1 MPESDYCSTDNGMK
15 MKKGVLFLILISL
28 NLSCKE
34 EVVKKP
40 KNLIEK
46 EVMVDVMVD
55 LALLEA
61 IKYQS
66 PNALETHKINPD
78 EYIYKKY
85 KIDSAQFVH
94 SNMYY
99 ASDYKEYKKMYDQI
113 NSKLLKT
120 KSLVEASIKNE
131 KEKAL
136 LIKKK
141 GKK

>member
-1 MPESDYCSTDNGMK
+1 
-15 MKKGVLFLILISL
+15 MKKGVLFFILISL
-28 NLSCKE
+28 IFSCKE

-40 KNLIEK
+40 ENLIEK
-46 EVMVDVMVD
+46 DIMVDVMYD

-66 PNALETHKINPD
+66 PNALQAHKINPD

-85 KIDSAQFVH
+85 KIDSAQFVQ

-113 NSKLLKT
+113 NSRLVKN
-120 KSLVEASIKNE
+120 KSLLEEAIKNE
-131 KEKAL
+131 KDKSL
-136 LIKKK
+136 LLKKES
-141 GKK
+141 KK

>member
-1 MPESDYCSTDNGMK
+1 
-15 MKKGVLFLILISL
+15 MKKGVLFFILISL
-28 NLSCKE
+28 ILSCKE

-40 KNLIEK
+40 ENLIEK
-46 EVMVDVMVD
+46 EIMVDVMYD

-66 PNALETHKINPD
+66 PNELETHKINPD

-85 KIDSAQFVH
+85 KIDNAQFVQ

-113 NSKLLKT
+113 NSRLVKN
-120 KSLVEASIKNE
+120 KSLLEEAIKNE
-131 KEKAL
+131 KDKAL
-136 LIKKK
+136 LLKKES
-141 GKK
+141 KK

>member
-1 MPESDYCSTDNGMK
+1 
-15 MKKGVLFLILISL
+15 MKKGVLFFILISL
-28 NLSCKE
+28 ILSCKE

-40 KNLIEK
+40 ENLIEK
-46 EVMVDVMVD
+46 EIMVDVMYD

-66 PNALETHKINPD
+66 PNALQAHKINPD

-85 KIDSAQFVH
+85 KIDSAQFVQ

-113 NSKLLKT
+113 NSRLVKN
-120 KSLVEASIKNE
+120 KSLLEEAIKNE
-131 KEKAL
+131 KDQAL
-136 LIKKK
+136 LLKKES
-141 GKK
+141 KK

>member
-1 MPESDYCSTDNGMK
+1 
-15 MKKGVLFLILISL
+15 MKKGVLFFILISL
-28 NLSCKE
+28 ILSCKE

-40 KNLIEK
+40 ENLIEK
-46 EVMVDVMVD
+46 EIMVDVMYD

-66 PNALETHKINPD
+66 PNALQAHKINPD

-85 KIDSAQFVH
+85 KIDSAQFVQ

-113 NSKLLKT
+113 NSRLVKN
-120 KSLVEASIKNE
+120 KSLLEEAIKNE
-131 KEKAL
+131 KDKAL
-136 LIKKK
+136 LLKKES
-141 GKK
+141 KK

>member
-1 MPESDYCSTDNGMK
+1 
-15 MKKGVLFLILISL
+15 MKKGVLFFILISL
-28 NLSCKE
+28 IFSCKE

-40 KNLIEK
+40 ENLVEK
-46 EVMVDVMVD
+46 EIMVDVMYD

-66 PNALETHKINPD
+66 PNALQAHKINPD

-85 KIDSAQFVH
+85 KIDSAQFVQ

-113 NSKLLKT
+113 NSRLVKN
-120 KSLVEASIKNE
+120 KSLLEEAIKNE
-131 KEKAL
+131 KDKAL
-136 LIKKK
+136 LLKKES
-141 GKK
+141 KK

>member
-1 MPESDYCSTDNGMK
+1 
-15 MKKGVLFLILISL
+15 MKKGVLFFILISL
-28 NLSCKE
+28 ILSCKE

-40 KNLIEK
+40 ENLIEK
-46 EVMVDVMVD
+46 EIMVDVMYD

-66 PNALETHKINPD
+66 PNALQAHKINPD

-85 KIDSAQFVH
+85 KIDNAQFVQ

-113 NSKLLKT
+113 NSRLVKN
-120 KSLVEASIKNE
+120 KSLLEEAIKNE
-131 KEKAL
+131 KDKAL
-136 LIKKK
+136 LLKKES
-141 GKK
+141 KK

>member
-1 MPESDYCSTDNGMK
+1 
-15 MKKGVLFLILISL
+15 MKKGVLFFILISL
-28 NLSCKE
+28 ILSCKE

-40 KNLIEK
+40 ENLIEK
-46 EVMVDVMVD
+46 EIMVDVMYD

-66 PNALETHKINPD
+66 PNALQAHKINPD

-85 KIDSAQFVH
+85 KIDSAQFVR

-113 NSKLLKT
+113 NSRLEKN
-120 KSLVEASIKNE
+120 KSLLEESIKNE
-131 KEKAL
+131 KDKAL
-136 LIKKK
+136 LLKKK
-141 GKK
+141 STK

>member
-1 MPESDYCSTDNGMK
+1 
-15 MKKGVLFLILISL
+15 MKKGVLFFILISL
-28 NLSCKE
+28 IFSCKE

-40 KNLIEK
+40 ENLIEK
-46 EVMVDVMVD
+46 EIMVDVMYD

-66 PNALETHKINPD
+66 PNALQAHKINPD

-85 KIDSAQFVH
+85 KIDSAQFVQ

-113 NSKLLKT
+113 NSRLKENKSLTEAAIKSENDKAQLLKK
-120 KSLVEASIKNE
+120 KS
-131 KEKAL
+131 
-136 LIKKK
+136 KK
-141 GKK
+141 

>member
-1 MPESDYCSTDNGMK
+1 
-15 MKKGVLFLILISL
+15 MKKGVLFFILISL
-28 NLSCKE
+28 ILSCKE

-40 KNLIEK
+40 ENLIEK
-46 EVMVDVMVD
+46 EVMVDVMYD

-66 PNALETHKINPD
+66 PDAIETHKINPD

-85 KIDSAQFVH
+85 KIDSAQFVQ

-113 NSKLLKT
+113 NSRLVKN
-120 KSLVEASIKNE
+120 KSLLEEAIKNE
-131 KEKAL
+131 KDKSL
-136 LIKKK
+136 LLKKK
-141 GKK
+141 STK

>member
-1 MPESDYCSTDNGMK
+1 
-15 MKKGVLFLILISL
+15 
-28 NLSCKE
+28 
-34 EVVKKP
+34 
-40 KNLIEK
+40 
-46 EVMVDVMVD
+46 
-55 LALLEA
+55 
-61 IKYQS
+61 
-66 PNALETHKINPD
+66 
-78 EYIYKKY
+78 
-85 KIDSAQFVH
+85 
-94 SNMYY
+94 MYY

>member
-1 MPESDYCSTDNGMK
+1 
-15 MKKGVLFLILISL
+15 MKKGVLFFILISL
-28 NLSCKE
+28 IFSCKE

-40 KNLIEK
+40 ENLIEK
-46 EVMVDVMVD
+46 DIMVDVMYD

-66 PNALETHKINPD
+66 PNELETHKINPD

-85 KIDSAQFVH
+85 KIDSAQFVQ

-113 NSKLLKT
+113 NSRLVKN
-120 KSLVEASIKNE
+120 KSLLEEAIKNE
-131 KEKAL
+131 KDKAL
-136 LIKKK
+136 LLKKES
-141 GKK
+141 KK

>member
-1 MPESDYCSTDNGMK
+1 
-15 MKKGVLFLILISL
+15 MKKGVLFFILISL
-28 NLSCKE
+28 IFSCKE

-40 KNLIEK
+40 ENLIEK
-46 EVMVDVMVD
+46 EIMIDVMYD

-61 IKYQS
+61 IKYQI
-66 PNALETHKINPD
+66 PNALQAHKINPD

-85 KIDSAQFVH
+85 KIDNTQFVR

>member
-1 MPESDYCSTDNGMK
+1 
-15 MKKGVLFLILISL
+15 MKKGVLFFILISL
-28 NLSCKE
+28 ILSCKE

-40 KNLIEK
+40 ENLIEK
-46 EVMVDVMVD
+46 EIMVDVMYD

-66 PNALETHKINPD
+66 PNALQAHKINPD

-85 KIDSAQFVH
+85 KIDSAQFVQ

>member
-1 MPESDYCSTDNGMK
+1 
-15 MKKGVLFLILISL
+15 MKKGVLFFILISL
-28 NLSCKE
+28 ILSCKE

-40 KNLIEK
+40 ENLIEK
-46 EVMVDVMVD
+46 EIMVDVMYD

-66 PNALETHKINPD
+66 PNALQAHKINPD

-85 KIDSAQFVH
+85 KIDSAQFVQ

-113 NSKLLKT
+113 NSRLVKN
-120 KSLVEASIKNE
+120 KSLLEEALKNE
-131 KEKAL
+131 KDKAL
-136 LIKKK
+136 LLKKES
-141 GKK
+141 KK

>member
-1 MPESDYCSTDNGMK
+1 
-15 MKKGVLFLILISL
+15 MKKGVLFFILISL
-28 NLSCKE
+28 IFSCKE

-40 KNLIEK
+40 ENLIEK
-46 EVMVDVMVD
+46 EIMVDVMYD

-66 PNALETHKINPD
+66 TNELETHKINPD

-85 KIDSAQFVH
+85 KIDNAQFVQ

-113 NSKLLKT
+113 NSRLVKN
-120 KSLVEASIKNE
+120 KSLLEEAIKNE
-131 KEKAL
+131 KDKAL
-136 LIKKK
+136 LLKKK
-141 GKK
+141 STK

>member
-1 MPESDYCSTDNGMK
+1 
-15 MKKGVLFLILISL
+15 MKKGVLFFILISL
-28 NLSCKE
+28 ILSCKE

-40 KNLIEK
+40 ENLIEK
-46 EVMVDVMVD
+46 EIMVDVMYD

-66 PNALETHKINPD
+66 PNALQAHKINPD

-85 KIDSAQFVH
+85 NIDSAQFVQ

-113 NSKLLKT
+113 NSRLVKN
-120 KSLVEASIKNE
+120 KSLLEEAIKNE
-131 KEKAL
+131 KDKAL
-136 LIKKK
+136 LLKKES
-141 GKK
+141 KK

>member
-1 MPESDYCSTDNGMK
+1 
-15 MKKGVLFLILISL
+15 MKKGVLFFILISL
-28 NLSCKE
+28 ILSCKE

-40 KNLIEK
+40 ENLIEK
-46 EVMVDVMVD
+46 EIMVDVMYD

-66 PNALETHKINPD
+66 PDAIETHKINPD

-85 KIDSAQFVH
+85 KIDSAQFVQ

-113 NSKLLKT
+113 NSRLVKN
-120 KSLVEASIKNE
+120 KSLLEEAIKNE
-131 KEKAL
+131 KDKAL
-136 LIKKK
+136 LLKKES
-141 GKK
+141 KK

>member
-1 MPESDYCSTDNGMK
+1 
-15 MKKGVLFLILISL
+15 MKKGVLFFILISL
-28 NLSCKE
+28 IFSCKE

-40 KNLIEK
+40 ENLIEK
-46 EVMVDVMVD
+46 EIMVDVMYD

-66 PNALETHKINPD
+66 PNALQAHKINPD

-85 KIDSAQFVH
+85 KIDNAQFVR

-113 NSKLLKT
+113 NSRLVKN
-120 KSLVEASIKNE
+120 KSLLEEAIKNE
-131 KEKAL
+131 KDKAL
-136 LIKKK
+136 LLKKK
-141 GKK
+141 STK

>member
-1 MPESDYCSTDNGMK
+1 
-15 MKKGVLFLILISL
+15 MKKVVLFLILVSL

-40 KNLIEK
+40 GNLIEK
-46 EVMVDVMVD
+46 EVMVDVIYD

-66 PNALETHKINPD
+66 PYALETHKINSD

-85 KIDSAQFVH
+85 KIDSAQFAQ
-94 SNMYY
+94 SNIYY

-113 NSKLLKT
+113 NSRLVKN
-120 KSLVEASIKNE
+120 KSLLEESIKNE
-131 KEKAL
+131 KDKAL
-136 LIKKK
+136 LLKKES
-141 GKK
+141 KK

>member
-1 MPESDYCSTDNGMK
+1 
-15 MKKGVLFLILISL
+15 MKKGVLFFILISL
-28 NLSCKE
+28 IFSCKE

-40 KNLIEK
+40 ENLIEK
-46 EVMVDVMVD
+46 EIMVDVMYD

-66 PNALETHKINPD
+66 PNALQAHKINPD

-85 KIDSAQFVH
+85 KIDNTQFVQ

-113 NSKLLKT
+113 NLRLVKK
-120 KSLVEASIKNE
+120 KSLLEEAIKNE
-131 KEKAL
+131 KDKAL
-136 LIKKK
+136 LLKKES
-141 GKK
+141 KK

>member
-1 MPESDYCSTDNGMK
+1 
-15 MKKGVLFLILISL
+15 MKKGVLFFILISL
-28 NLSCKE
+28 IFSCNE

-40 KNLIEK
+40 ENLIEK
-46 EVMVDVMVD
+46 DIMVDVMYD

-66 PNALETHKINPD
+66 PNALQAHKINPD

-85 KIDSAQFVH
+85 KIDSAQFVQ

-113 NSKLLKT
+113 NSRLVKN
-120 KSLVEASIKNE
+120 KSLLEEAIKNE
-131 KEKAL
+131 KDKSL
-136 LIKKK
+136 LLKKES
-141 GKK
+141 KK

>member
-1 MPESDYCSTDNGMK
+1 
-15 MKKGVLFLILISL
+15 MKKGVLFFILISL
-28 NLSCKE
+28 IFSCNE

-40 KNLIEK
+40 ENLIEK
-46 EVMVDVMVD
+46 DIMVDVMYD

-66 PNALETHKINPD
+66 PNALQAHKINPD

-85 KIDSAQFVH
+85 KIDSAQFVQ

-113 NSKLLKT
+113 NSRLVKN
-120 KSLVEASIKNE
+120 KSLLEEAIKNE
-131 KEKAL
+131 KDKAL
-136 LIKKK
+136 LLKKES
-141 GKK
+141 KK

>member
-1 MPESDYCSTDNGMK
+1 
-15 MKKGVLFLILISL
+15 MKKGVLFFILISL
-28 NLSCKE
+28 IFSCKE

-40 KNLIEK
+40 ENLIEK
-46 EVMVDVMVD
+46 DIMADVMYD

-66 PNALETHKINPD
+66 PNALQAHKINPD

-85 KIDSAQFVH
+85 KIDSAQFVQ

-113 NSKLLKT
+113 NSRLKENKSLTEAAIKSENDKAQLLKK
-120 KSLVEASIKNE
+120 KS
-131 KEKAL
+131 
-136 LIKKK
+136 KK
-141 GKK
+141 

>member
-1 MPESDYCSTDNGMK
+1 
-15 MKKGVLFLILISL
+15 MKKGVLFFILISL
-28 NLSCKE
+28 ILSCKE

-40 KNLIEK
+40 ENLIEK
-46 EVMVDVMVD
+46 EVMVNVMYD

-66 PNALETHKINPD
+66 PNALQAHKINPD

-85 KIDSAQFVH
+85 KIDSAQFVK

-113 NSKLLKT
+113 NSRLEKN
-120 KSLVEASIKNE
+120 KSLLEEAIKNE
-131 KEKAL
+131 KDKAL
-136 LIKKK
+136 LLKKK
-141 GKK
+141 NKK

>member
-1 MPESDYCSTDNGMK
+1 
-15 MKKGVLFLILISL
+15 MKKVVLFLILVSL

-34 EVVKKP
+34 GVVKKP
-40 KNLIEK
+40 ENLIEK
-46 EVMVDVMVD
+46 EVMVDFMYD

-85 KIDSAQFVH
+85 KIDSAQFAQ
-94 SNMYY
+94 SNIYY

-113 NSKLLKT
+113 NSRLVKN
-120 KSLVEASIKNE
+120 KSLLEEAIKNE
-131 KEKAL
+131 KDKAL
-136 LIKKK
+136 LLKKES
-141 GKK
+141 KK

>member
-1 MPESDYCSTDNGMK
+1 
-15 MKKGVLFLILISL
+15 MKKGVLFFILISL
-28 NLSCKE
+28 ILSCKE

-40 KNLIEK
+40 ENLIEK
-46 EVMVDVMVD
+46 EIMVDVMYD

-66 PNALETHKINPD
+66 PDAIETHKINPD

-85 KIDSAQFVH
+85 KIDNTQFVR

-113 NSKLLKT
+113 NSRLVKN
-120 KSLVEASIKNE
+120 KSLLEEAIKNE
-131 KEKAL
+131 KDKAL
-136 LIKKK
+136 LLKKES
-141 GKK
+141 KK

>member
-1 MPESDYCSTDNGMK
+1 
-15 MKKGVLFLILISL
+15 MKKGVLFFILISL
-28 NLSCKE
+28 IFSCKE

-40 KNLIEK
+40 ENLIEK
-46 EVMVDVMVD
+46 DIMVDVMYD

-66 PNALETHKINPD
+66 PNALQAHKINPD

-85 KIDSAQFVH
+85 KIDSAQFVR

-113 NSKLLKT
+113 NSRLEKN
-120 KSLVEASIKNE
+120 KSLLEEAIKNE
-131 KEKAL
+131 KDKAL
-136 LIKKK
+136 LLKKK
-141 GKK
+141 STK

>member
-1 MPESDYCSTDNGMK
+1 
-15 MKKGVLFLILISL
+15 MKKGVLFFILISL
-28 NLSCKE
+28 ILSCKE

-40 KNLIEK
+40 ENLIEK
-46 EVMVDVMVD
+46 EIMVDVMYD

-66 PNALETHKINPD
+66 PNALQAHKINPD

-85 KIDSAQFVH
+85 KIDSAQFVQ

-113 NSKLLKT
+113 NSRLVKN
-120 KSLVEASIKNE
+120 KSMLEEAIKNE
-131 KEKAL
+131 KDKVL
-136 LIKKK
+136 LLKKK
-141 GKK
+141 STK

>member
-1 MPESDYCSTDNGMK
+1 
-15 MKKGVLFLILISL
+15 MKKGVLFFILISL
-28 NLSCKE
+28 ILSCKE

-40 KNLIEK
+40 ENLIEK
-46 EVMVDVMVD
+46 EIMVDVMYD

-66 PNALETHKINPD
+66 PNALQAHKINPD

-85 KIDSAQFVH
+85 KIDSAQFVQ

-113 NSKLLKT
+113 NSRLVKN
-120 KSLVEASIKNE
+120 KSLLEEAIKNE
-131 KEKAL
+131 KDKSL
-136 LIKKK
+136 LLKKK
-141 GKK
+141 STK

>member
-1 MPESDYCSTDNGMK
+1 
-15 MKKGVLFLILISL
+15 MKKGVLFFILISL
-28 NLSCKE
+28 ILSCKE

-40 KNLIEK
+40 ENLIEK
-46 EVMVDVMVD
+46 EIMVDVMYD

-66 PNALETHKINPD
+66 TNELETHKINPD

-85 KIDSAQFVH
+85 KIDSAQFVQ

-113 NSKLLKT
+113 NSRLVKN
-120 KSLVEASIKNE
+120 KSLLEEAIKNE
-131 KEKAL
+131 KDKAL
-136 LIKKK
+136 LLKKES
-141 GKK
+141 KK

>member
-1 MPESDYCSTDNGMK
+1 
-15 MKKGVLFLILISL
+15 MKKVVLFFILISL
-28 NLSCKE
+28 ILSCKE

-40 KNLIEK
+40 ENLIEK
-46 EVMVDVMVD
+46 EIMVDVMYD

-66 PNALETHKINPD
+66 TNELETHKINPD

-85 KIDSAQFVH
+85 KIDNAQFVQ

-113 NSKLLKT
+113 NSRLVKN
-120 KSLVEASIKNE
+120 KSMLEEAIKNE
-131 KEKAL
+131 KDKAL
-136 LIKKK
+136 LLKKES
-141 GKK
+141 KK

>member
-1 MPESDYCSTDNGMK
+1 
-15 MKKGVLFLILISL
+15 MKKGVLFFILISL
-28 NLSCKE
+28 IFSCKE

-40 KNLIEK
+40 ENLIKK
-46 EVMVDVMVD
+46 EIMVDVMYD

-66 PNALETHKINPD
+66 PNALQAHKINPD

-85 KIDSAQFVH
+85 KIDSAQFVQ

-113 NSKLLKT
+113 NSRLVKN
-120 KSLVEASIKNE
+120 KSLLEEAIKNE
-131 KEKAL
+131 KDKAL
-136 LIKKK
+136 LLKKES
-141 GKK
+141 KK